1 MVKRSPSGDID
12 ITVLF
17 IHHEFDGIIILIG
30 NGIGKSRKMI
40 DMSTSLFC
48 QQKYNVLAAAHA
60 FSGND
65 YMSSFFGKVIWIW
78 IYWWQNQQYHWLWKI
93 GGAMTM

>member
-17 IHHEFDGIIILIG
+17 IHYEFDGIIILIG
-30 NGIGKSRKMI
+30 NGIGKSRKII

-65 YMSSFFGKVIWIW
+65 YVSSFFGKVIWI
-78 IYWWQNQQYHWLWKI
+78 
-93 GGAMTM
+93 

>member
-30 NGIGKSRKMI
+30 NGIGKSRKII
-40 DMSTSLFC
+40 DMSTSYFAN
-48 QQKYNVLAAAHA
+48 KN
-60 FSGND
+60 
-65 YMSSFFGKVIWIW
+65 
-78 IYWWQNQQYHWLWKI
+78 
-93 GGAMTM
+93 TMF